1 MGARAHK
8 GPVAVAES
16 HRYWSSDGFEFPEK
30 LRVTSVQDHS
40 DREIIDCAAG
50 TGGYD
55 KSTGIT

>member
-1 MGARAHK
+1 M
-8 GPVAVAES
+8 AES

-40 DREIIDCAAG
+40 EREIIDCAAG